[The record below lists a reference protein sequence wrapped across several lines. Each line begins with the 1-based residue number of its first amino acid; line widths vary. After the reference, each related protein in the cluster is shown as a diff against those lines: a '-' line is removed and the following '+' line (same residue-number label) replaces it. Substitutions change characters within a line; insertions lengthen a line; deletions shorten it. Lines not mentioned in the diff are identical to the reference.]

1 MFKLL
6 LCSSFLFA
14 TQNHFTIID
23 CAVPAS
29 VSEDP
34 LDFSSLELLEAS
46 NPEDVLSKRIGDLRV
61 DAAAMERS
69 FGNDVD
75 IVEWPVL
82 NNVNRFIET
91 LKDVNPFS
99 YSSGDEDSSVDL
111 YKSLG
116 TMQAFENDIQKLALS
131 LVRDSSSQNSIG
143 ENINRLHEIS
153 AVVLS
158 LEHFLS
164 NSPQQSFDLLPEE
177 FHRQLPEILSKTAGA
192 LGDVRAIVG
201 NIPGDKES
209 PLESFSSAVQ
219 TRSIAS
225 SGEANASKNSKIK
238 SKSRRNMV
246 LSGDDDEDQD
256 MKRGSKAEYEM
267 RARGYHGFLAEDK
280 KVNRMLHEPG
290 GRAVNMLDSSF
301 LFHGFK
307 SYDFF
312 PHGNFQSYNH
322 HSPNHSVFGG
332 GQRRL
337 NAEGQCDEPSYE
349 ELKAGRCTRLR
360 DCAEKYTKYDL
371 FMYYFG
377 SDVDENS
384 GEFVDADAVKYFDEI
399 DIEKKF
405 DRIKSSDIVSSDESN
420 HIHLFSFLFMRFSTF
435 YFHQTC
441 DELLQEFHNFDE
453 SKGKWM
459 GGSVTSICRGWG
471 TTKSVSLQAIYNMVR
486 TKYYITGDQMGDKF
500 RHVVPKPSE
509 FSAEDV
515 AFTVNGEE
523 GNELKEYFPIYLR
536 PSLIGDFTTY
546 RTSTGKLGQ
555 PIIVLDSPV
564 ELLPFTMDV
573 SDFNVLEQSISDVTL
588 SLPCLN
594 GGSNRV
600 CLNSDESVEVDLLM
614 GDFYLQSPPRS
625 PNFMLDILFQR
636 VYTIYDFN
644 AFKMVGEIYDEFKTC
659 VVSRFHHNEI
669 SECCFLNV
677 LHFL

>member
-6 LCSSFLFA
+6 LCSSFFA
-14 TQNHFTIID
+14 TQNPLIIVS
-23 CAVPAS
+23 AVPAS
-29 VSEDP
+29 VSENP

-69 FGNDVD
+69 FGNDVE

-91 LKDVNPFS
+91 LKDVIPFS

-116 TMQAFENDIQKLALS
+116 TLHAFENDIQKLALS

-164 NSPQQSFDLLPEE
+164 NSPQQSFDLLAEE

-201 NIPGDKES
+201 NIPGVKES

-225 SGEANASKNSKIK
+225 SDEANASKNSKVK

-246 LSGDDDEDQD
+246 FSGDDDEDQD

-267 RARGYHGFLAEDK
+267 RAREYHGFLAEDK
-280 KVNRMLHEPG
+280 KVNRMLHAPG

-301 LFHGFK
+301 SFHGFK

-322 HSPNHSVFGG
+322 RSPNHSVFGG

-337 NAEGQCDEPSYE
+337 NAEGQCDEPTYE

-360 DCAEKYTKYDL
+360 DCAGKYTKYDL

-399 DIEKKF
+399 E
-405 DRIKSSDIVSSDESN
+405 
-420 HIHLFSFLFMRFSTF
+420 
-435 YFHQTC
+435 
-441 DELLQEFHNFDE
+441 
-453 SKGKWM
+453 
-459 GGSVTSICRGWG
+459 
-471 TTKSVSLQAIYNMVR
+471 VR
-486 TKYYITGDQMGDKF
+486 SYKVQ
-500 RHVVPKPSE
+500 
-509 FSAEDV
+509 
-515 AFTVNGEE
+515 
-523 GNELKEYFPIYLR
+523 
-536 PSLIGDFTTY
+536 
-546 RTSTGKLGQ
+546 
-555 PIIVLDSPV
+555 
-564 ELLPFTMDV
+564 
-573 SDFNVLEQSISDVTL
+573 
-588 SLPCLN
+588 
-594 GGSNRV
+594 
-600 CLNSDESVEVDLLM
+600 
-614 GDFYLQSPPRS
+614 
-625 PNFMLDILFQR
+625 
-636 VYTIYDFN
+636 
-644 AFKMVGEIYDEFKTC
+644 
-659 VVSRFHHNEI
+659 
-669 SECCFLNV
+669 
-677 LHFL
+677 